1 MSFFFNTYPSEEIFV
16 LFWILT
22 PSSETRRA
30 VGSLG
35 LCSHPHFIHLSP
47 HKTVFV
53 GFLCCFRVV
62 TFVVVCGWIR
72 ETPKEVLYFLIS
84 NTKVQSQRTMV
95 VGSLGVSPHPHFIY
109 LAPPKNCL
117 VVFVLLLLVLL
128 AGHKNLS
135 QSWTRKNRQMSF
147 FPPPSKPSDFKL
159 KQRLNKLFHG
169 VSTSSF
175 CSYLRP
181 QKLLLLFLSC
191 PHFIDISPPETD
203 FIHFVLSSLHATP
216 PTKVYF
222 VVLVLLLFS
231 SAFSLLLLL
240 WMVSKYAVA
249 LGRKKPRKL

>member
-1 MSFFFNTYPSEEIFV
+1 
-16 LFWILT
+16 
-22 PSSETRRA
+22 
-30 VGSLG
+30 
-35 LCSHPHFIHLSP
+35 
-47 HKTVFV
+47 
-53 GFLCCFRVV
+53 
-62 TFVVVCGWIR
+62 
-72 ETPKEVLYFLIS
+72 
-84 NTKVQSQRTMV
+84 
-95 VGSLGVSPHPHFIY
+95 LGVSPHPHFIY

-117 VVFVLLLLVLL
+117 VVFVLPSF
-128 AGHKNLS
+128 HPSLS
-135 QSWTRKNRQMSF
+135 PQNCCWNCFCVVVVGAPGWSQKFVTELDKKIQTNGF
-147 FPPPSKPSDFKL
+147 FSPPSKPSDFKL

-175 CSYLRP
+175 CSYLCA

-191 PHFIDISPPETD
+191 PHFIDISPQETD

-231 SAFSLLLLL
+231 SAFSLLVLL

>member
-35 LCSHPHFIHLSP
+35 LCSHPHFIHPSP

-62 TFVVVCGWIR
+62 TFVVVCDWLR

-117 VVFVLLLLVLL
+117 VVFVLPSF
-128 AGHKNLS
+128 HPSLS
-135 QSWTRKNRQMSF
+135 PQNCCWNCFCVVVVGAPGWSQKFVTELDKKKQTNEFFSPSF
-147 FPPPSKPSDFKL
+147 KTF
-159 KQRLNKLFHG
+159 RLQ
-169 VSTSSF
+169 T
-175 CSYLRP
+175 
-181 QKLLLLFLSC
+181 
-191 PHFIDISPPETD
+191 ETK
-203 FIHFVLSSLHATP
+203 
-216 PTKVYF
+216 TK
-222 VVLVLLLFS
+222 
-231 SAFSLLLLL
+231 
-240 WMVSKYAVA
+240 
-249 LGRKKPRKL
+249 

>member
-1 MSFFFNTYPSEEIFV
+1 MFLLILISSIWLPQKTAW
-16 LFWILT
+16 LF
-22 PSSETRRA
+22 
-30 VGSLG
+30 
-35 LCSHPHFIHLSP
+35 LCCHHFIHLSP
-47 HKTVFV
+47 PKTVV
-53 GFLCCFRVV
+53 G
-62 TFVVVCGWIR
+62 I
-72 ETPKEVLYFLIS
+72 
-84 NTKVQSQRTMV
+84 
-95 VGSLGVSPHPHFIY
+95 
-109 LAPPKNCL
+109 
-117 VVFVLLLLVLL
+117 VFVLLLLVLL
-128 AGHKNLS
+128 AGHKSLS

-175 CSYLRP
+175 CSYLCP

-231 SAFSLLLLL
+231 SAFSLLVLL